1 MHTHWPFCFP
11 SQKPPIGDSNRQGN
25 GAASPPQPESE
36 DSEKLHS
43 KPIHRVRGFGSAV
56 CVVWLVSETI
66 SCNPGWPQNHLCNQ
80 GWPLTSYSPAST
92 SRVCWG
98 YKSVSPLCAA
108 LDEWIYEFR
117 MLCSTKLAGGALEP
131 REGKGFSGETQWISE
146 ILTSKFSF
154 FPHTALPCTD
164 FFAGNGP
171 ERSSIPQTKPVEQY
185 FRVQPLQ
192 YKTSKK
198 SYGVCASNLGK
209 QPSSPHRENV
219 FSE

>member
-1 MHTHWPFCFP
+1 M
-11 SQKPPIGDSNRQGN
+11 S
-25 GAASPPQPESE
+25 SE
-36 DSEKLHS
+36 
-43 KPIHRVRGFGSAV
+43 
-56 CVVWLVSETI
+56 C
-66 SCNPGWPQNHLCNQ
+66 
-80 GWPLTSYSPAST
+80 
-92 SRVCWG
+92 
-98 YKSVSPLCAA
+98 CAA
-108 LDEWIYEFR
+108 LSLLE
-117 MLCSTKLAGGALEP
+117 EP
-131 REGKGFSGETQWISE
+131 REGKGFSRETQGISE

-154 FPHTALPCTD
+154 FPHTALPCAD

-219 FSE
+219 FSRVAHLDSTLNHNVFPGYQTSAPAQGKAAQGSPWQASNLS